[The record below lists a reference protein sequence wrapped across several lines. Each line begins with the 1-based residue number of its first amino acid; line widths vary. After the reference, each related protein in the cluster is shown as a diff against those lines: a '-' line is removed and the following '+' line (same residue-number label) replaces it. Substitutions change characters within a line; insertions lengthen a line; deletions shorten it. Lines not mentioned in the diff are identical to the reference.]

1 MEAKSYAGSGEAGA
15 GTPPFPEPSYNPFR
29 GWSKPLGLLPLA
41 ISLRMLDFNFDAL
54 LLVISQR
61 QLTGQPAKDWSQ
73 PTSKGQFP
81 FFLAPEF
88 WGSWNDSWLETSLS
102 AYGANIER
110 GSSSFK
116 PL

>member
-1 MEAKSYAGSGEAGA
+1 MEAKFCAGSGDARA
-15 GTPPFPEPSYNPFR
+15 GTSPFPEPSHNPCR
-29 GWSKPLGLLPLA
+29 GWSKPPGLLALA

-61 QLTGQPAKDWSQ
+61 QLTGQPARDWSQ
-73 PTSKGQFP
+73 HTSKGQFP
-81 FFLAPEF
+81 FPLAPKF

-102 AYGANIER
+102 AYGANANP
-110 GSSSFK
+110 GSSSFE